1 MSDLKLPL
9 RVLFVCIGNSC
20 RSQMAEGF
28 ARHHHSD
35 VMTPLSA
42 GLYPAAI
49 VQPETI
55 ASMAEKELSLEG
67 QEPKSIRSIDG
78 QQIDLIVNMSGIPIP
93 PQSPPFQGETLVWG
107 VTDPIGRSTEVYR
120 QVRDRIESLVG
131 QLAET
136 LRKHNAKRAAAPP

>member
-1 MSDLKLPL
+1 MMAEVKLPL

-28 ARHHHSD
+28 ARHRHGD

-49 VQPETI
+49 VQLETI

-67 QEPKSIRSIDG
+67 QQPKSISSIDD
-78 QQIDLIVNMSGIPIP
+78 QQVDLLINMSGMPIP
-93 PQSPPFQGETLVWG
+93 PSPSFQGGTLVWE
-107 VTDPIGRSTEVYR
+107 VTDPIGRSTQVYR
-120 QVRDRIESLVG
+120 EVRDRIESLVS

-136 LRKHNAKRAAAPP
+136 LRKHAPKQEE